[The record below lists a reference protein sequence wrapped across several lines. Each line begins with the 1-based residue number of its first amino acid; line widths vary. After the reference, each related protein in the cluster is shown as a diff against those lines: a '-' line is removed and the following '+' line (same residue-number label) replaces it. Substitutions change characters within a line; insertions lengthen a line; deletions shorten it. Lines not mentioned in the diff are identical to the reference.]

1 MNIKKEKKHDFIKSL
16 ILLTK
21 KNMIV
26 WLPMRRYLDRNR
38 NYQLQDYIVNVLE
51 EKYKLSNH
59 NNNYL
64 RLEKSFVTTVKDS
77 IIFLLWID
85 GEHTVFVQNSVETK
99 IQETSFS
106 SKDNHDVK
114 LLLDSVQDNISSEE
128 FTIEKVVDLA
138 KDLDDENF

>member
-1 MNIKKEKKHDFIKSL
+1 
-16 ILLTK
+16 
-21 KNMIV
+21 
-26 WLPMRRYLDRNR
+26 MRRYLDRNR

-85 GEHTVFVQNSVETK
+85 GEHTVFVQNSIETK

-106 SKDNHDVK
+106 SKDNNDVK
-114 LLLDSVQDNISSEE
+114 LLLESVQDNISSEE

-138 KDLDDENF
+138 KDLDEENF

>member
-85 GEHTVFVQNSVETK
+85 GEHTVFVQNSIETK

-106 SKDNHDVK
+106 SKDNNDVK
-114 LLLDSVQDNISSEE
+114 LLLESVQDNISSEE

-138 KDLDDENF
+138 KDLDEENF

>member
-1 MNIKKEKKHDFIKSL
+1 
-16 ILLTK
+16 
-21 KNMIV
+21 MIV

-59 NNNYL
+59 GNHYL
-64 RLEKSFVTTVKDS
+64 RLDKSFVSTVKDS

-99 IQETSFS
+99 IQETSFN
-106 SKDNHDVK
+106 SKNNDDVK
-114 LLLDSVQDNISSEE
+114 LLLENVQDNISSEE
-128 FTIEKVVDLA
+128 FTIERVIDLA
-138 KDLDDENF
+138 KDLDDEKF

>member
-26 WLPMRRYLDRNR
+26 WLPMSRYLDRNR

-99 IQETSFS
+99 IQETSFN
-106 SKDNHDVK
+106 SKNNDDVK
-114 LLLDSVQDNISSEE
+114 LLLENVQDNISSEE
-128 FTIEKVVDLA
+128 FTIERVIDLA
-138 KDLDDENF
+138 KDLDDEKF

>member
-85 GEHTVFVQNSVETK
+85 GEHTVFVQNSIETK

>member
-59 NNNYL
+59 GNHYL
-64 RLEKSFVTTVKDS
+64 RLDKSFVSTVKDS

-99 IQETSFS
+99 IQETSFN
-106 SKDNHDVK
+106 SKNNDDVK
-114 LLLDSVQDNISSEE
+114 LLLENVQDNISSEE
-128 FTIEKVVDLA
+128 FTIERVIDLA
-138 KDLDDENF
+138 KDLDDEKF

>member
-59 NNNYL
+59 NTNYL

-85 GEHTVFVQNSVETK
+85 GEHTVFVQNSIETK